1 MSNVDQSFDPIKLTG
16 ELSKAAPIL
25 LILCALCSF
34 FFVGFFSVHY
44 YEKIFSSI
52 GSYARTMAVV
62 IAVITEL
69 VRFALLLASVRD
81 FADKKPFNGWL
92 GLFGSVALVFHE
104 IDVARSIAE
113 MLNPE
118 NVLALSGI
126 LIFAVLVG
134 FGLEVRLV
142 MTMGKTQKSSE
153 NIFRKT
159 QKSSGKKSE
168 RSNGVYTVNDQ

>member
-1 MSNVDQSFDPIKLTG
+1 MSNVDQSFDPVKLTG

-25 LILCALCSF
+25 LILCALASF

-52 GSYARTMAVV
+52 GSHARTMAIV

-92 GLFGSVALVFHE
+92 GLFGSIALVFHE
-104 IDVARSIAE
+104 INVARSIAE

-118 NVLALSGI
+118 NALALSGI

-142 MTMGKTQKSSE
+142 MTMGKMKNSSE
-153 NIFRKT
+153 RFLGKT
-159 QKSSGKKSE
+159 KNSSEKKS
-168 RSNGVYTVNDQ
+168 RSLNDVHTVARN